1 MSSETPDDPR
11 STAIDALRQLG
22 LSTYAART
30 YVALVSLG
38 TGTAK
43 DVSEVVD
50 VPRTRVYDATEELAE
65 MGLVD
70 VKQSSPR
77 EFWAVSAETTSR
89 TFEEQYRHHTQVLT
103 DALTDLE
110 PVERRDEQ
118 RGVWTV
124 DGRDT
129 VTDRVLEFIAG
140 ADDEIIFMSV
150 EDVLTDDVVDALAS
164 AADRGVSVKL
174 GGGSPALQAEIE
186 EAVPAA
192 DRFDSLWVWSDTP
205 ASRLLF
211 VDREQTLV
219 SVLVDDGGDGRTETA
234 IWGSGEA
241 NSLVVVLRGIFTWR
255 LDDLEAE

>member
-38 TGTAK
+38 AGTAK

-70 VKQSSPR
+70 VQQSSPR

-89 TFEEQYRHHTQVLT
+89 KFQEQYRHHTQVLT

-124 DGRDT
+124 DGRET
-129 VTDRVLEFIAG
+129 VTDRVLEFIAA
-140 ADDEIIFMSV
+140 ADDEIIYMSV
-150 EDVLTDDVVDALAS
+150 EDVLTDAMVDALAA
-164 AADRGVSVKL
+164 AADRGVAVKL
-174 GGGSPALQAEIE
+174 GGGSPAVQAAIE
-186 EAVPAA
+186 EAVPSAA
-192 DRFDSLWVWSDTP
+192 RFDSLWVWSDTP

-219 SVLVDDGGDGRTETA
+219 SVLVDDSDGRTETA
-234 IWGSGEA
+234 IWGSGET
-241 NSLVVVLRGIFTWR
+241 NSLVVVLEGIFAWR
-255 LDDLEAE
+255 LADLEAD